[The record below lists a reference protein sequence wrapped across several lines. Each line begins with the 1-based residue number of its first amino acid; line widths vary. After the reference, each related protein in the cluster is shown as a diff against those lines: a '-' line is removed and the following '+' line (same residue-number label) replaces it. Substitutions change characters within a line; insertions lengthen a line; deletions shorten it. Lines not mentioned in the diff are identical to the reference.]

1 MISEWYDTPVILP
14 QIGRADH
21 NAVLMRPS
29 GTGQRCRVQQ
39 TTRTIRS
46 RDSNGMTLLADAL
59 RKVNWLPIY
68 RMDSCEDMVELFYYI
83 ALTLLDHYL
92 PLRQVTENANDK
104 PWVTDRVGTGS
115 LGHRVTGSSL

>member
-1 MISEWYDTPVILP
+1 
-14 QIGRADH
+14 
-21 NAVLMRPS
+21 
-29 GTGQRCRVQQ
+29 
-39 TTRTIRS
+39 
-46 RDSNGMTLLADAL
+46 MTLLADAL

-104 PWVTDRVGTGS
+104 P
-115 LGHRVTGSSL
+115 